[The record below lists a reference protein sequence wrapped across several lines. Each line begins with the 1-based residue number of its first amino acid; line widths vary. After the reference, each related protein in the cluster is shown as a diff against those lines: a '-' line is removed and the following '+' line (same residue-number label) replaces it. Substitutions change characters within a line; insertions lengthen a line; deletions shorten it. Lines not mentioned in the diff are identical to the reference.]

1 MINSRRLITLV
12 GLMLITIFIVLALK
26 CLSQSGR

>member
-12 GLMLITIFIVLALK
+12 GLVLITIFIVLALK
-26 CLSQSGR
+26 YLSQSGR